1 MTDAKAEKVREFL
14 TVSSGRGAGWGSGA
28 GAGWGSGRGAGAG
41 WGSGDGTGW
50 GDGTGFGD
58 GTGTGWGDGWGA
70 GSSAGS
76 GDGWGWDDDII
87 MFNGMT
93 VYQVDDMPT
102 VITAV
107 RGNLAR
113 GYILRGDLTLQPC
126 RIAKVGDKFAHGETA
141 REALDAAREK
151 LFDDMSEEERIAA
164 FWDAHVAGV
173 KYPAR
178 DFFDWHHRLTGSCEM
193 GRNEFCRG
201 HGIDLEKG
209 MYTVEEFVAMT
220 RDSYGGAVVERLME
234 GKSDVH

>member
-1 MTDAKAEKVREFL
+1 MTEAKEEKVREFL
-14 TVSSGRGAGWGSGA
+14 SVSDGYGDGSGY
-28 GAGWGSGRGAGAG
+28 
-41 WGSGDGTGW
+41 GSGDGY
-50 GDGTGFGD
+50 GDGYGD
-58 GTGTGWGDGWGA
+58 GSGY
-70 GSSAGS
+70 GSGS
-76 GDGWGWDDDII
+76 GDGYGDGYGSGIK

-93 VYQVDDMPT
+93 VHQVDAMPT

-113 GYILRGDLTLQPC
+113 GYILRDDLILQPC
-126 RIAKVGDKFAHGETA
+126 KIAKVGDKFAHGETA

-173 KYPAR
+173 KYPAW

-220 RDSYGGAVVERLME
+220 RDCYGGAVVARLME
-234 GKSDVH
+234 GR

>member
-1 MTDAKAEKVREFL
+1 MTEAKEEKVREFL
-14 TVSSGRGAGWGSGA
+14 TVSSGYGSGY
-28 GAGWGSGRGAGAG
+28 GDGSGSGY
-41 WGSGDGTGW
+41 GSGDG
-50 GDGTGFGD
+50 
-58 GTGTGWGDGWGA
+58 
-70 GSSAGS
+70 S
-76 GDGWGWDDDII
+76 GIT

-93 VYQVDDMPT
+93 VHQVDCVQT

-126 RIAKVGDKFAHGETA
+126 RIAKVGDKFAHGETTQK
-141 REALDAAREK
+141 ALDAAREK

-201 HGIDLEKG
+201 HGIDLENG

-220 RDSYGGAVVERLME
+220 RDSYGGAVVARLME
-234 GKSDVH
+234 DRNEGKAD